1 METTKY
7 IAVQKP
13 LRLDAGNF
21 GHWKARMRHVIQG
34 IDEDAWT
41 AVEEGWT
48 APVVATVDDNGI
60 TKKYPKPKNT
70 WTDVEKNASKFNSK
84 AINAIC
90 EAVEL
95 DEFSLIQGCASAK
108 EAWDILVNHFG
119 GNTSVKRSRLDHL
132 ASQFENLR
140 MEKDESI
147 TSFTTK
153 ISTLANEAFVLGK
166 KYKDKKLVKKLL
178 RCLPPKYAAQKTVV
192 KYSMDSDD
200 MKFDTLVGVLK
211 AEELE
216 ATADEKAKQKDLTF
230 AATTENDR
238 VSQVEEQLSL
248 LAKNFNKML
257 KRVEKGQN
265 KSSRFQKTDSDR
277 GNSRNFRS
285 DGDRTG
291 RKKDLQC
298 HECEGYEH
306 FRNECPLT
314 KRKELKCTEC
324 RGFGHMQSECP
335 NGSKSKEKSLMALG
349 ESESESEEEEDDKSQ
364 MLNFVAFVATGET
377 NDKEETQQVMDSESE
392 DEDVEFDAKVEYRK
406 LYDNCVQ
413 LSKDNLQLV
422 KDKAMM
428 KAQINILEMEKDPV
442 EDVLEKLENIK
453 DEKLNL
459 DVLKAEKI
467 KNQELEIKLENLR
480 KVCRLEKDKSIN
492 LQSQLTENH
501 KKIRILNTGAEN
513 LDEILSMGLPPKKN
527 WGLGYEGA
535 VGGSGSSY
543 GNMSNFVHGGTSRS
557 ELTQV
562 EPEHPAEGFVQVK
575 ENHPRA
581 NHTQKSHQGT
591 NANQTPEKRAKRAK
605 PCCFFCKKPG
615 HKKFRCYKFRNKVK
629 KVWIRHLCYL
639 EPKQWGKM
647 WIAKR
652 DLYDAPI
659 VENACVELVCN
670 LARIQF
676 EETKHIANV
685 AYTSSEGHVGDA
697 WYFDSGCSRHMTGN
711 CDLFDTISI
720 VKAGNVTFGDGGQG
734 KIQGVGNLE
743 RDDQPQLLNVFY
755 VRGLKANLI
764 SVSQLCDEGLKVI
777 FTRMDCKAVDENGNI
792 VLLGIRSGNNCYMW
806 SQSDQCLSAR
816 ESHLELWHKRL
827 GHMNTHGLSRLVKA
841 EAIRG
846 IPELDAPR
854 DSVCEVCSRGKQI
867 KVPHKAVS
875 EIRSKKVL
883 ELIHMD
889 LMGPVQT
896 ESIGGRRYIFVLVD
910 DFSRFTWVRFLS
922 EKSEATNSFKIL
934 ALQLKTEKGNIVQIR
949 NDHGGEF
956 QNELFEQFCNSQGIR
971 HQYSAP
977 RTP

>member
-7 IAVQKP
+7 IAVRKP

-21 GHWKARMRHVIQG
+21 GHWKAHMRHVIRG

-48 APVVATVDDNGI
+48 APVIATVGDDGI
-60 TKKYPKPKNT
+60 TKNYPKPKNT

-95 DEFSLIQGCASAK
+95 DEFSLIQGCSSAK
-108 EAWDILVNHFG
+108 EAWDILVNHFEG
-119 GNTSVKRSRLDHL
+119 DTSVKRSRLDHL

-200 MKFDTLVGVLK
+200 MKFDTLVGMLK

-216 ATADEKAKQKDLTF
+216 ATADEKVKQKDLAF

-238 VSQVEEQLSL
+238 VSQMEEQLSL
-248 LAKNFNKML
+248 LAKNFNKMV

-291 RKKDLQC
+291 RKKEMQC
-298 HECEGYEH
+298 HECEGYGH

-324 RGFGHMQSECP
+324 RGFGHMRSECP
-335 NGSKSKEKSLMALG
+335 NGSRSKEKSLVALG
-349 ESESESEEEEDDKSQ
+349 ESESESEEEEDDENQ
-364 MLNFVAFVATGET
+364 MLNFVAFVATGDKD
-377 NDKEETQQVMDSESE
+377 DKEEIQQVMDSESD

-406 LYDNCVQ
+406 LYDNWVQ
-413 LSKDNLQLV
+413 LSKDNLQLI

-442 EDVLEKLENIK
+442 EDVLEKIENLK
-453 DEKLNL
+453 DEKINL
-459 DVLKAEKI
+459 DALKAEKI

-480 KVCRLEKDKSIN
+480 EVCRLEKDKSIN

-501 KKIRILNTGAEN
+501 KKIRMLNTGAEN
-513 LDEILSMGLPPKKN
+513 LDQILSMGLPPKKN

-535 VGGSGSSY
+535 VGNSGTAY

-557 ELTQV
+557 ELVQV
-562 EPEHPAEGFVQVK
+562 EPEPIGESLVQVK
-575 ENHPRA
+575 ENHPQA
-581 NHTQKSHQGT
+581 NQTQKAHQGT
-591 NANQTPEKRAKRAK
+591 NANQVPVKRAKHTK

-615 HKKFRCYKFRNKVK
+615 HKKFRCYKFRNK
-629 KVWIRHLCYL
+629 IRSAWRRNVAYL
-639 EPKQWGKM
+639 EPKQWGKV
-647 WIAKR
+647 WIDKR
-652 DLYDAPI
+652 DLYGTPSPRTIPAEVVFDHAQEEG
-659 VENACVELVCN
+659 VAEVVCNSASKEATTVVVCN

-676 EETKHIANV
+676 EETNHIANV
-685 AYTSSEGHVGDA
+685 AYTSSQGHVGDA

-777 FTRMDCKAVDENGNI
+777 FTRVDCKAVDENGNI

-816 ESHLELWHKRL
+816 ESHMELWHKRL

-846 IPELDAPR
+846 IPELGAPG
-854 DSVCEVCSRGKQI
+854 DSVCEACNRGKQI
-867 KVPHKAVS
+867 KVQHKAVS
-875 EIRSKKVL
+875 EKSGQRKFSNS
-883 ELIHMD
+883 
-889 LMGPVQT
+889 
-896 ESIGGRRYIFVLVD
+896 SIWI
-910 DFSRFTWVRFLS
+910 
-922 EKSEATNSFKIL
+922 
-934 ALQLKTEKGNIVQIR
+934 
-949 NDHGGEF
+949 
-956 QNELFEQFCNSQGIR
+956 
-971 HQYSAP
+971 
-977 RTP
+977 